1 MSTRYFIRAG
11 ITLGLLCVFILHIYG
26 LRIGLLDQ
34 LEHLAYDAR
43 VRLTMSNTVDPRI
56 VIVDIDE
63 ASLVKEGWWPWSRER
78 LALMLD
84 NLFEKYQVK
93 VVGFDIVFAEAQREE
108 GLALVEQLASNQ
120 LADNAQLAALLPSLR
135 QQLNSDAAFA
145 VSMQNRPVVT
155 GFVFKPAEDGEII
168 GVLPRPVLGEDA
180 NTAKLTFV
188 EAGSYTGNL
197 PIFQNAAAAG
207 GFFDNPTVSPDG
219 VYRRVPLLQSFNGAV
234 YQSLAL
240 AVFRAANGWPPVTF
254 RFYSDDSANWNNLDL
269 EYVEVGETR
278 IPVDKDVA
286 VYVPYRGY
294 MHSFP
299 YVSAA
304 KVIAGTA
311 PEDVLRGAIVLV
323 GTSAPGLF
331 DLRVTPVGETY
342 AGVEVHAN
350 LISGLLDE
358 RIKYH
363 PEYTRGI
370 HATLLIFLAAFLT
383 WVFARFSLMLGVL
396 ASLLTLVALVVG
408 NLAAWSY
415 ANFIIPLAS
424 PLLFTV
430 ALFVLHMVYGF
441 FIESRGKRQLSGLFG
456 QYVPP
461 ELVDEMARDPAAYS
475 LEGES
480 REMTVL
486 FSDVRNFTSM
496 SEGLSPTELTRLMNE
511 YLTVMTQVIHEQR
524 GTIDKYI
531 GDAIMAFWG
540 APLIDN
546 DHAEHAVES
555 ALIMSR
561 AAAKLR
567 KGFKERGWPPLR
579 VGIGLNTGPMNV
591 GNMGSKFRMAYTVM
605 GDAVN
610 LGSRLEGLT
619 KEYGVE
625 ILASEST
632 REQAPG
638 FQFIE
643 LDRVR
648 VKGKEKPVAIF
659 EPIGPRSAITGEQKQ
674 QLVRHKQAML
684 YYRQQNWDSAEREFF
699 ALQQASKKP
708 VYALYLN
715 RIAQYRNNPPGADWD
730 GVTRFATK

>member
-1 MSTRYFIRAG
+1 MITRYLIRAG
-11 ITLGLLCVFILHIYG
+11 ITLGLLCIFLLHIYG
-26 LRIGLLDQ
+26 LRIGLLGQ
-34 LEHLAYDAR
+34 LENLAYDAR
-43 VRLTMSNTVDPRI
+43 VRLTMPKTVDPRI

-63 ASLVKEGWWPWSRER
+63 ASLVKEGWWPWPRER
-78 LALMLD
+78 LALMVN
-84 NLFEKYQVK
+84 NLFEQYHVK

-108 GLALVEQLASNQ
+108 GLALVEHLANNQ
-120 LADNAQLAALLPSLR
+120 LAGNKELSALLPALR

-145 VSMQNRPVVT
+145 ASMQNRPVVT
-155 GFVFKPAEDGEII
+155 GFVFKPAEKGEII
-168 GVLPRPVLGEDA
+168 GVLPRPVLDKEA
-180 NTAKLTFV
+180 ETAQLTFLQ
-188 EAGSYTGNL
+188 AGSYTGNL

-207 GFFDNPTVSPDG
+207 GFFNNPTVSPDG
-219 VYRRVPLLQSFNGAV
+219 VYRRVPLLQAHDGAI

-240 AVFRAANGWPPVTF
+240 AMFRAAKGWPPVTF
-254 RFYSDDSANWNNLDL
+254 RFGSDDPANWNNLFL

-304 KVIAGTA
+304 DVIAGTA
-311 PEDVLRGAIVLV
+311 RADVLRDAIVLV

-363 PEYTRGI
+363 PQYTRGI
-370 HATLLIFLAAFLT
+370 HVSLLLLLAAVLT
-383 WVFARFSLMLGVL
+383 WVFTRSSMLVSLLVT
-396 ASLLTLVALVVG
+396 LLTLVALVMS

-424 PLLFTV
+424 PLIFTV
-430 ALFVLHMVYGF
+430 ALFGLQMLYGF

-461 ELVDEMARDPAAYS
+461 PLVKEMARDPGAYS
-475 LEGES
+475 LEGEN

-486 FSDVRNFTSM
+486 FSDVRNFTTM
-496 SEGLSPTELTRLMNE
+496 SEGLSPTELTQLMNE
-511 YLTVMTQVIHEQR
+511 YLTVMTRVIHEQR

-540 APLIDN
+540 APLMDT

-555 ALIMSR
+555 ALLMNE

-567 KGFKERGWPPLR
+567 QTFKQRGWPPLR
-579 VGIGLNTGPMNV
+579 VGIGLNTGSMNV
-591 GNMGSKFRMAYTVM
+591 GNMGSEFRMAYTVM

-638 FQFIE
+638 IQFVE

-659 EPIGPRSAITGEQKQ
+659 EPIGPRSAITAEQKQ

-684 YYRQQNWDSAEREFF
+684 YYRQ
-699 ALQQASKKP
+699 
-708 VYALYLN
+708 
-715 RIAQYRNNPPGADWD
+715 
-730 GVTRFATK
+730 